1 MAASDF
7 NVTKFKTNLKQG
19 GARPSLFNVEFQY
32 PSKVLPLPNPQNQAS
47 FLVKATTIPAS
58 TIGSYDVYYHG
69 KAIKVAG
76 DRTFDTWDTTIIND
90 EDFGIR
96 NILENWMGSISD
108 HKLNTRDK
116 GVFDTSEGDVAKY
129 KSTLKVR
136 QFGKSGQELR
146 TYVFKGAWPSALSTI
161 NLDWATA
168 SEIEEFTCTWV
179 YDSRFID
186 RNPSGTG
193 ANLSADN
200 VVNAPESTNT
210 DSGTIG

>member
-1 MAASDF
+1 MAFA
-7 NVTKFKTNLKQG
+7 VTEFKTNLTGG

-32 PSKVLPLPNPQNQAS
+32 PSGITAPPTRAS

-76 DRTFDTWDTTIIND
+76 DRSFDTWDTTIFND

-96 NILENWMGSISD
+96 NTLENWMGSISD

-116 GVFDTSEGDVAKY
+116 EVFNTSEGDVAKY

-136 QFGKSGQELR
+136 QFSKAGKELR
-146 TYVFKGAWPSALSTI
+146 AYRFVGAWPSALSTI

-179 YDSRFID
+179 YDSWFVID
-186 RNPSGTG
+186 
-193 ANLSADN
+193 
-200 VVNAPESTNT
+200 T
-210 DSGTIG
+210 DPLRQETDD